1 MVVISNPAFA
11 GSRLFTNKTEGM
23 EYVIEDSYVVINHA
37 LKGAKVNKELVENCV
52 LISDLNIVKIL

>member
-37 LKGAKVNKELVENCV
+37 LKGAKVKMLDCM
-52 LISDLNIVKIL
+52 SSFHC